1 MNIDMNRYSRQM
13 LFSPIGPSGQEK
25 LGQARVAIVGLG
37 ALGTA
42 LANHMARAGVGMLR
56 LIDRDFVEESN
67 LQRQMLFDEADAQN
81 FMPKAVAAER
91 KLRAINSTL
100 TLEAHVTDLTWK
112 NAESLLSGVDLILDG
127 SDNFQVRYLVN
138 DFSVKHGVPWI
149 YGGAVSARGM
159 SYTIRPGVTP
169 CLRCLFPDAP
179 APGTTETC
187 DTAGVIGP
195 IIHVIAAYQA
205 TEALK
210 LLSGAEEALETRMR
224 HIDLWHNQA
233 QALQVSAQKNDQC
246 PCCAKRQWDYLD
258 PVEKEAQEISMCGR
272 QSVQISLGQVKLDLD
287 SLAERL
293 RHVGETE
300 RNPFMLRVQ
309 IDEQHRLAVFPD
321 GRILVQGTTDTALA
335 KNLVAKYIG
344 F

>member
-1 MNIDMNRYSRQM
+1 
-13 LFSPIGPSGQEK
+13 
-25 LGQARVAIVGLG
+25 
-37 ALGTA
+37 
-42 LANHMARAGVGMLR
+42 
-56 LIDRDFVEESN
+56 
-67 LQRQMLFDEADAQN
+67 
-81 FMPKAVAAER
+81 
-91 KLRAINSTL
+91 
-100 TLEAHVTDLTWK
+100 
-112 NAESLLSGVDLILDG
+112 
-127 SDNFQVRYLVN
+127 
-138 DFSVKHGVPWI
+138 
-149 YGGAVSARGM
+149 
-159 SYTIRPGVTP
+159 
-169 CLRCLFPDAP
+169 LRCLFPDAP

-187 DTAGVIGP
+187 DTAGVISP

-210 LLSGAEEALETRMR
+210 LLCGAEEALETRMR

-300 RNPFMLRVQ
+300 RNPFMLRLQ